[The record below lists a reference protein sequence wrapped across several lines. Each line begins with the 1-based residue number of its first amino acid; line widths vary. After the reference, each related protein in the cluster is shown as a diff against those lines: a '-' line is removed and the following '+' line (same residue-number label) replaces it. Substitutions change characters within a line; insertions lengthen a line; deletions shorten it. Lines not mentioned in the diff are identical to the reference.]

1 MFMGKISTLVM
12 KKDEAIIKVRSELSS
27 LESYIVSNKLHDDQ
41 ELSDEIRRNFVLR
54 NSSQMIEM
62 SAILNELN
70 FSLQFEL
77 ASLLCRGELDNIGLF
92 KGVSDAALD
101 CLSINL
107 REVTFGPEEMLFR
120 AGDLADEMYSVISGA
135 VEKIEENAHGADIV
149 TGIMKKGHALGEAS
163 FAFGMKHLYGAR
175 AKEGLGST
183 CLRLIRS
190 AYLEVLKLFPEDQE
204 VVTSNS
210 LVSFDQAKTNR
221 SKSRNSHSRKSA
233 SIAGSEKSQGQEV
246 LEEQERSI
254 DSADIKSQPD
264 SEADS
269 LIGTGMNTQIEMLK
283 THQKKTQV
291 LQLLDAAFH
300 GDVQKL
306 EKLIKRG
313 TSMLNVNDGD
323 VHRRTALHLAASEGQ
338 LEAVKFLIGNGADAS
353 AKDEFDNTPL
363 NDAVR
368 HKHDEVAAIIRKHCQ
383 DKNLRG
389 GDVVLP
395 GCQAAVSLLSCAHAG
410 DLRGVQRFMDNGVEV
425 NCADY
430 DGRTALH
437 LAACEGHGDIVDYLL
452 MANANPNARDR
463 FGGTALHDSIRHHQP
478 AAINAKLKEAG
489 CQLVGMVSARM

>member
-41 ELSDEIRRNFVLR
+41 KLSDEIRRNFVLR

-77 ASLLCRGELDNIGLF
+77 ASLLCRGELDNISLF
-92 KGVSDAALD
+92 RGVSDAALD

-183 CLRLIRS
+183 CLRLMRS

-221 SKSRNSHSRKSA
+221 SKSKNSNSRKSA
-233 SIAGSEKSQGQEV
+233 SIAGSEAQEV
-246 LEEQERSI
+246 EEEQERSI

-291 LQLLDAAFH
+291 LQLLEQH
-300 GDVQKL
+300 
-306 EKLIKRG
+306 E
-313 TSMLNVNDGD
+313 
-323 VHRRTALHLAASEGQ
+323 
-338 LEAVKFLIGNGADAS
+338 
-353 AKDEFDNTPL
+353 
-363 NDAVR
+363 
-368 HKHDEVAAIIRKHCQ
+368 C
-383 DKNLRG
+383 
-389 GDVVLP
+389 
-395 GCQAAVSLLSCAHAG
+395 
-410 DLRGVQRFMDNGVEV
+410 
-425 NCADY
+425 
-430 DGRTALH
+430 
-437 LAACEGHGDIVDYLL
+437 
-452 MANANPNARDR
+452 
-463 FGGTALHDSIRHHQP
+463 
-478 AAINAKLKEAG
+478 
-489 CQLVGMVSARM
+489 